1 MDVDTDAVRFVGTEL
16 SIIALGWIGTA
27 GLRTGVPDSPSAFG
41 TSPAGAELGA
51 GLASFGRRA
60 QDTLRELA
68 SRADAAGTA
77 LLSAAV
83 GFEQA
88 EAALGMGPP

>member
-1 MDVDTDAVRFVGTEL
+1 MDVDTEALRFVGAEL
-16 SIIALGWIGTA
+16 GIIALGWIGTG
-27 GLRTGVPDSPSAFG
+27 GLRMVVPDSPSAFG
-41 TSPAGAELGA
+41 TSPAGAELGL

-77 LLSAAV
+77 LLSAAA
-83 GFEQA
+83 GLEQA
-88 EAALGMGPP
+88 EAALGLGPA